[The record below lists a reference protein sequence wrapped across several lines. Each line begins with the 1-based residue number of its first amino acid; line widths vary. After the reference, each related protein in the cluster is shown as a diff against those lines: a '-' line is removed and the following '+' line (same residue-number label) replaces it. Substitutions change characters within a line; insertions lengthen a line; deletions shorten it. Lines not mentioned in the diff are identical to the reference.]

1 MVSYD
6 GISKGEV
13 NDTKINKNNQ
23 DLGVF
28 LGKVGDIL

>member
-6 GISKGEV
+6 GISKGDV

-23 DLGVF
+23 DYRGVF
-28 LGKVGDIL
+28 GKSR